1 MDCPE
6 VANALSTGY
15 PHGEPE
21 YPHCPVCGSECS
33 EIYKDENGDIF
44 GCEECIEIENAWEC
58 EECFRSDEL

>member
-21 YPHCPVCGSECS
+21 YPRCPVCGNECS
-33 EIYKDENGDIF
+33 EIYTDEHGDIF
-44 GCEECIEIENAWEC
+44 ACDECVETKNAWEC